1 MNSEPLRRCFR
12 DPVPAI
18 EMARV
23 ALERAVDAH
32 LAGDPETAAAA
43 IAEADH
49 PDVREWV
56 DSIWGATSPY
66 VIVREVPGAPPHLPK
81 PERIPVR
88 MPNAAEKA
96 ELHKRDGYHCRFC
109 GAPVIRVEIRNLLKR
124 AYPEALKWGVRNVDQ
139 HAAFQAMWL
148 QYDHVL
154 PHARGGGNGNDNV
167 VITCAPCN
175 YGRMDRTL
183 EEVGLLD
190 PRDFDPVH
198 SDWDGL
204 ERLVAQKESK

>member
-1 MNSEPLRRCFR
+1 MADREFRRCFR

-18 EMARV
+18 ELAKQ
-23 ALERAVDAH
+23 ALERAAEAH
-32 LAGDPETAAAA
+32 LSGKKSLAEEA
-43 IAEADH
+43 IREADH

-56 DSIWGATSPY
+56 ESIWGADSPY
-66 VIVREVPGAPPHLPK
+66 VNVRELPNAPPILAK
-81 PERIPVR
+81 ADRIQVR
-88 MPNAAEKA
+88 IPNAAEKA
-96 ELHKRDGYHCRFC
+96 ELHRRDGFHCRFC
-109 GAPVIRVEIRNLLKR
+109 GVPVIRVEVRKLLQQ
-124 AYPEALKWGVRNVDQ
+124 AYPNALQWGSRNSNQ

-175 YGRMDRTL
+175 FGRMDHTL

-190 PRDFDPVH
+190 PREIEPIQ

-204 ERLVAQKESK
+204 DRLMPR